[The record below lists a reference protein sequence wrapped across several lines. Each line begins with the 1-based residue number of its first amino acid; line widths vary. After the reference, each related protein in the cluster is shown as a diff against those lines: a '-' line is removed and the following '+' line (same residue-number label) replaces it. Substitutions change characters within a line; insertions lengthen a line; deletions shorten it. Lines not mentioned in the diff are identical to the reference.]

1 MNSSGPEFI
10 QSMSKILFVDSGR
23 LRVAR
28 LASHTTW
35 RSTLGSFRT
44 LRRHSDE
51 LFVSRYKFILVTSSH
66 FIGFAKSTSDFV
78 IFLLASLR
86 IKLLRPR
93 RNSSGDWF
101 HQVSSDSVIFL
112 LASLRIKL
120 LRPRHTL
127 LESFC
132 SKCEFPPS
140 HHNLLSTTNYVLRLQ
155 HHIWVP
161 KKGPQNYTA
170 RRKNPHP
177 VTSSP

>member
-1 MNSSGPEFI
+1 MRKHGFWAFFGG
-10 QSMSKILFVDSGR
+10 QKWGGFFDHFWHQVR
-23 LRVAR
+23 QK
-28 LASHTTW
+28 
-35 RSTLGSFRT
+35 RSSFRT
-44 LRRHSDE
+44 FRRHSIE
-51 LFVSRYKFILVTSSH
+51 IFVSQYMLVLVAASQIT
-66 FIGFAKSTSDFV
+66 GFTRSTSDFV

-132 SKCEFPPS
+132 SKYEFPPS

-161 KKGPQNYTA
+161 KKGPQNCDVQA
-170 RRKNPHP
+170 KDPHP
-177 VTSSP
+177 VTLSP